1 MKVLL
6 LNGSP
11 AAHGCT
17 YTALSEVVKTLEENG
32 IETEIM
38 HVGHLHLRG
47 CINCGK
53 CSELGKCVFD
63 DVVNEVAA
71 KLAEA
76 DGLVIG
82 SPVYY
87 ASANGT
93 LVSLLDRLFFSNSHD
108 LSMKVGACVVS
119 ARRGGCASTFD
130 QLNKYFTISGMP
142 VAPSQYWNSVHG
154 FTPDD
159 VRKDEE
165 GLQVMRA
172 LGRNMAFLIKSIA
185 LGKEQFGLP
194 KKEKRLWTHFIND

>member
-1 MKVLL
+1 MKVLM

-11 AAHGCT
+11 AARGCT
-17 YTALSEVVKTLEENG
+17 YTALSEVAGTLNENG
-32 IETEIM
+32 VETEIV
-38 HVGHLHLRG
+38 HVGHLQIRG
-47 CINCGK
+47 CLNCGK

-63 DVVNEVAA
+63 DIVNEIAA

-76 DGLVIG
+76 DGFIIG

-93 LVSLLDRLFFSNSHD
+93 LSALLDRLFFSNHTD

-119 ARRGGCASTFD
+119 ARRGGCSSTFD